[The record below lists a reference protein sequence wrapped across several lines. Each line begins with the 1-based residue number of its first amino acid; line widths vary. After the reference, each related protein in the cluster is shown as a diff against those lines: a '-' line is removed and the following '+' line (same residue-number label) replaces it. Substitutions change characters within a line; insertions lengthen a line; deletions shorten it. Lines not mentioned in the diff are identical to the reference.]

1 MKLKKILIGIL
12 IVMLALQFVAC
23 GDQSSINETTKN
35 PTEEEN
41 ATPTIYNQHD
51 DICETPTR
59 LIYISNAGQMMYYNK
74 LDGGIYPLCFDP
86 VCKHGNGCN
95 SRKINSF
102 SPIRYCEEENR
113 LYAFYKDS
121 IFSMSFDGSD
131 VQILYSIGVG
141 DDVTPYIFECLEL
154 YEDYAYFTMQ
164 DLEADT
170 YALYRLNLQTKKL
183 ENLTKDTIL
192 TDIIEF
198 TIGEDGMLYL
208 WAKKEDS
215 ELEFYRADL
224 KVKDIEKLPYMD
236 WNSYFIGDLIY
247 AAETERIE
255 GGRYLLKGIYTHNM
269 KNGEITPIFELNQE
283 GDGLRIM
290 AMTDRYV
297 YYQINDRVVIG
308 QQKTG
313 MGRIHDVKASQYNIY
328 RYDRKTGEHLQ
339 VYYNL
344 YGDVEWIYLTEDS
357 VLMDVMAYYPKGEY
371 WGYYGCRWIADLDEN
386 GMFVNIREI
395 TDNID

>member
-344 YGDVEWIYLTEDS
+344 
-357 VLMDVMAYYPKGEY
+357 
-371 WGYYGCRWIADLDEN
+371 
-386 GMFVNIREI
+386 
-395 TDNID
+395 